1 MLIAAFIVLI
11 YAINVSVV
19 DMDELCE
26 PRTGAV
32 DCEIVG
38 PVANDSL
45 SLFSKNCTTLRGN
58 LVMEKMTAL
67 PEKIDVLS
75 NLWFIKGAIVI
86 RNNDFKGSNF
96 SFLNNIRCIEND
108 NGPAVV
114 LEGNSNLFT
123 LGLRKVIY
131 IAGDGEPV
139 FSMIGDSYLQLAP
152 NRELNRLIK
161 AASADGHFHEGLF
174 YVTESNEDYE
184 EIIFFVTFGATC
196 LIVVAFILVGQFVL
210 KIHIPKGRES
220 TRSSISTPSTRSA
233 TNSLISSKSKL
244 YSLRIPPA
252 SKRGSKKG

>member
-58 LVMEKMTAL
+58 LVMEKMT
-67 PEKIDVLS
+67 
-75 NLWFIKGAIVI
+75 GAIVI

-220 TRSSISTPSTRSA
+220 ITSLTARSSISTPSTRSA